1 MLPRLRKIL
10 AIVLVLGGS
19 VALWAT
25 GPGDWGET
33 AEPSAGNGAEAL
45 SAEEPGE
52 PGAGER
58 LKTVYILPVKDQIGR
73 PIHYILRRGMK
84 EAAAQGIDL
93 VVLDM
98 DTPGGR
104 LNVTLDIMEMMARF
118 EGDTATFVNPDA
130 ISAGAFIAASTKNIY
145 FSPRGVMGAA
155 APVTATGDDIPTAM
169 KQKLL
174 SFLTARI
181 RSFTEEVPYRTE
193 VLTAMVDA
201 DFELIIDDEVIS
213 PEGSLLSLT
222 ASEAVREFGDP
233 PHPLLAQGIYP
244 DIQSLLDARF
254 GVGNYEIKEFHVTW
268 SEHVTQYLSA
278 IAPILIAL
286 GLIMLYMEAQSPG
299 FGVFGMIGVAA
310 LGLVFLGNYAAG
322 LAGYEPVLFFL
333 LGLILIAVEVF
344 FFPGTFVFAIS
355 GVLLV
360 IGSLIYGMADI
371 WPDEGFSFSPDVL
384 VGPALNVF
392 AGIILAVV
400 LGILFARFMPRAW
413 FLDRLILSSA
423 VTGSSQSGGAFFP
436 MGEPAVDDA
445 SRSPSVPAGKPEV
458 GARGRATSDLYPGGE
473 VEIDGKRYQARAE
486 IGMVKSGRDVEVT
499 GYGDFLL
506 IVREIS

>member
-1 MLPRLRKIL
+1 MSPRSIRLLAIFFIL
-10 AIVLVLGGS
+10 AGGA
-19 VALWAT
+19 ALWAADS
-25 GPGDWGET
+25 GDRDSSAT
-33 AEPSAGNGAEAL
+33 AAANGDEPSVADGEATTG
-45 SAEEPGE
+45 EPEPGRE
-52 PGAGER
+52 
-58 LKTVYILPVKDQIGR
+58 LKTVYILPVQDQIGR

-84 EAAAQGIDL
+84 EAVTEGIDL

-98 DTPGGR
+98 NTPGGG

-118 EGDTATFVNPDA
+118 EGDTLTFVNPDA
-130 ISAGAFIAASTKNIY
+130 ISAGAFIAASTQEIY

-181 RSFTEEVPYRTE
+181 RSFTEEVPYRTD

-222 ASEAVREFGDP
+222 ANEAVREFGDP

-244 DIQSLLDARF
+244 DIESLLDARF
-254 GVGNYEIKEFHVTW
+254 GAGNYEIKEFHVTW
-268 SEHVTQYLSA
+268 SEHVSQYLSA

-286 GLIMLYMEAQSPG
+286 GLIMLYLEAQSPG
-299 FGVFGMIGVAA
+299 FGVFGMIGITA
-310 LGLVFLGNYAAG
+310 LGLVFLGTYAAG

-333 LGLILIAVEVF
+333 LGLVLIAVEVF
-344 FFPGTFVFAIS
+344 FFPGMFVFAIS

-371 WPDEGFSFSPDVL
+371 WPDEGFGFSPEVL
-384 VGPALNVF
+384 VVPALNVF
-392 AGIILAVV
+392 GGIVLAVV

-413 FLDRLILSSA
+413 FLDRLILNSA
-423 VTGSSQSGGAFFP
+423 IVGSSQSMGMPAPASGEAGGASATP
-436 MGEPAVDDA
+436 P
-445 SRSPSVPAGKPEV
+445 GKPPV
-458 GARGRATSDLYPGGE
+458 GARGRATSDLYPSGE
-473 VEIDGKRYQARAE
+473 VEIDGKRYQARSE
-486 IGMVKSGRDVEVT
+486 IGIVKAGRDVEVS
-499 GYGDFLL
+499 GYGDFLVV
-506 IVREIS
+506 VREVAG